1 MSQKDQWLD
10 RVKMGDFKV
19 DAAFSKGKVFKRRIS
34 NRLPLVLK
42 AYGCFMAPNPPPLN
56 SIFGVGSSVVE
67 KPKDITN
74 KI

>member
-19 DAAFSKGKVFKRRIS
+19 DAAFSKGKVSKRRIS
-34 NRLPLVLK
+34 NRLPLVFK
-42 AYGCFMAPNPPPLN
+42 AYGCFMAPNPPSLN

>member
-1 MSQKDQWLD
+1 M
-10 RVKMGDFKV
+10 FK
-19 DAAFSKGKVFKRRIS
+19 AS
-34 NRLPLVLK
+34 
-42 AYGCFMAPNPPPLN
+42 GCFMARNPPPLN

>member
-1 MSQKDQWLD
+1 
-10 RVKMGDFKV
+10 MGDFKV
-19 DAAFSKGKVFKRRIS
+19 DAAFSKGKTFKRRIS